1 MRQVAI
7 AVGLLCLLCLHAYA
21 GDTEESYSFDVS
33 ALEPKPFSLG
43 GYLELR
49 PSYLWLNQDSLL
61 YRMTFFDQD
70 EPEHRPRWLTRLQ
83 MEGSYQHRAL
93 SAHVRTNS
101 DLSREA
107 GSWTH
112 LTSLHEVY
120 VRWMPDRTLSLDL
133 GKKVM
138 RWGTGYSWNPV
149 GFVERPKDPDEP
161 DLPREGFFLIAADR
175 VRSLPGPLQTVGATV
190 VVIPVAENLSSD
202 FGDRSGLNVAGKLY
216 LLHRDT
222 DLDFMVLAGPSQP
235 TRYGLDFARNLRT
248 NLEVHGEY
256 SYAARED
263 HSSVTADGEVVTT
276 QRQAHRALLGLRY
289 LTANDITYIVEYLY
303 NGNGFSQ
310 SELEAFYRFV
320 ENADAL
326 HRESGDESL
335 LLLARR
341 LNRELFS
348 VRPLGRRYLYLRVS
362 QKEPRNILYFTPGV
376 TVQWN
381 LDDGSFS
388 VVPEAIYT
396 GYRDWELRA
405 RVFLLSGSERTE
417 FGEKASKR
425 RFEVTAR
432 RFF

>member
-7 AVGLLCLLCLHAYA
+7 VAGLLCLLCLHAYA
-21 GDTEESYSFDVS
+21 DDTEENYSFDVS

-49 PSYLWLNQDSLL
+49 PSYLWLDQDSLL
-61 YRMTFFDQD
+61 YRMTFFDQGK
-70 EPEHRPRWLTRLQ
+70 PERRPRWLTRLQ
-83 MEGSYQHRAL
+83 MEGSYQRGAL
-93 SAHVRTNS
+93 SLHVRTNS
-101 DLSREA
+101 DLLREA
-107 GSWTH
+107 GSWAH
-112 LTSLHEVY
+112 LTSLHEGY
-120 VRWMPDRTLSLDL
+120 VRWMPDRILSLDL

-161 DLPREGFFLIAADR
+161 DLPREGFFLISADR
-175 VRSLPGPLQTVGATV
+175 VRSLPGPLQTLGTTLVI
-190 VVIPVAENLSSD
+190 IPVAHELDSD

-216 LLHRDT
+216 LLYRDT

-256 SYAARED
+256 SYTARED
-263 HSSVTADGEVVTT
+263 HSSVTVDGEVVTT
-276 QRQAHRALLGLRY
+276 QGQAHRALLGVRY
-289 LTANDITYIVEYLY
+289 LTASDITYIIEYQY
-303 NGNGFSQ
+303 HSNGFSN
-310 SELEAFYRFV
+310 SELDTFYRFV
-320 ENADAL
+320 EKADAL
-326 HRESGDESL
+326 YRESGDASL

-341 LNRELFS
+341 LNRDLLS
-348 VRPLGRRYLYLRVS
+348 TRPLGRQYLYLRVS
-362 QKEPRNILYFTPGV
+362 QKEPRNILYFTPAV
-376 TVQWN
+376 TVQCN

-405 RVFLLSGSERTE
+405 RVFLVSGNHRTE
-417 FGEKASKR
+417 FGEKASKH